1 MEYSIMRE
9 INANEIQ
16 EVSGGGVGPLHYFAI
31 VGAAEFMYEFFA
43 GVDEGLGEG

>member
-16 EVSGGGVGPLHYFAI
+16 EVSGGSPLHYFAI
-31 VGAAEFMYEFFA
+31 LGAAEFMYEFFA
-43 GVDEGLGEG
+43 GVDDGLGEG